1 MYLYLL
7 INFFFIPNGFIQTI
21 LKLMEGEKS
30 YHLWG
35 NFKMLI
41 RKIASKFDGVRVQYR
56 FWYLIVRSAC
66 KIIPYIV
73 HAIVMWKILWKVAC
87 ILRGVLN
94 SNSNWDVRFWFQIDG
109 FYFCFLF
116 STLSEKNK
124 TLGEGKECR
133 SGVHVFVF
141 NV

>member
-1 MYLYLL
+1 
-7 INFFFIPNGFIQTI
+7 
-21 LKLMEGEKS
+21 
-30 YHLWG
+30 
-35 NFKMLI
+35 MLI
-41 RKIASKFDGVRVQYR
+41 GKIASKFDGVRVQYR
-56 FWYLIVRSAC
+56 FWYLIVRSVC
-66 KIIPYIV
+66 KVIPYIV
-73 HAIVMWKILWKVAC
+73 HACDVKNLLKGSMHTV
-87 ILRGVLN
+87 RGVLN